1 MNRLKSF
8 SWENRPKNLDLEEI
22 QDPFLVL
29 NYYHEPDGPNE
40 YLDNLEAWQDSVM
53 SHGSYHAGGLGT
65 GEDLLYMYQAVL
77 KLIEALYVLNDWV
90 EIGRSFP
97 EISKEQLNLEKQ
109 ELRWFPKELT
119 TKELLEP
126 YNVIKKVFKK
136 IELQRLRDY
145 LWEFLRCGLSQGAGD
160 DTFDFEEVTFVF
172 KQIEKLLS
180 VAYLLAC
187 RDRLDL
193 PNE

>member
-1 MNRLKSF
+1 MKRLKSF
-8 SWENRPKNLDLEEI
+8 SWENHPKNLDLEEI

-29 NYYHEPDGPNE
+29 YYYYEPDGPNE
-40 YLDNLEAWQDSVM
+40 YLDNLEAWQDSVI
-53 SHGSYHAGGLGT
+53 SYGSYHTGSLGT
-65 GEDLLYMYQAVL
+65 GEDLLYLYQAVI
-77 KLIEALYVLNDWV
+77 KLAEALYVLNDWV
-90 EIGRSFP
+90 EIGRCFP
-97 EISKEQLNLEKQ
+97 KISQKQLVVEKR
-109 ELRWFPKELT
+109 EFRWFPKKLT
-119 TKELLEP
+119 TKESLEP
-126 YNVIKKVFKK
+126 YDVIKKIFKK

-145 LWEFLRCGLSQGAGD
+145 LWEFLRCGLSQGTCD
-160 DTFDFEEVTFVF
+160 DIFDFEEVTFVF